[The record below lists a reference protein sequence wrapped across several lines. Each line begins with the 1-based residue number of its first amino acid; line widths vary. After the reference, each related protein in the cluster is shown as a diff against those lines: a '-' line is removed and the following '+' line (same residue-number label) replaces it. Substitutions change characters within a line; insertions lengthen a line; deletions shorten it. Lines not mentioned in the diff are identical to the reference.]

1 MHNSWPL
8 CSGQSYPESDLKRP
22 VLTLEKTKC
31 LCVCVINRRT
41 SSLLSQPP
49 TCSSVNTIA
58 QAPVEKIHF
67 LHASA
72 CVIRLMRD
80 TSLAPPRRA
89 PLRSLLLIA
98 TCHVSLPEHLM
109 GGRCSLAR
117 GSLGVFYRKWRTA
130 LWEDWKCKLSPQ
142 TAAQWSI
149 CSK

>member
-1 MHNSWPL
+1 MNTHNSWPL
-8 CSGQSYPESDLKRP
+8 CSGESYPESDLKRP

-31 LCVCVINRRT
+31 LSVCYRSKNQLSPEPAAHLLLGQHHCSGT
-41 SSLLSQPP
+41 SGKDSFPP
-49 TCSSVNTIA
+49 CFCLCHPA
-58 QAPVEKIHF
+58 DE
-67 LHASA
+67 
-72 CVIRLMRD
+72 

-89 PLRSLLLIA
+89 PLRPLLLIA

-109 GGRCSLAR
+109 GGHSSLAG

-130 LWEDWKCKLSPQ
+130 LWEDGKCKLSPQ